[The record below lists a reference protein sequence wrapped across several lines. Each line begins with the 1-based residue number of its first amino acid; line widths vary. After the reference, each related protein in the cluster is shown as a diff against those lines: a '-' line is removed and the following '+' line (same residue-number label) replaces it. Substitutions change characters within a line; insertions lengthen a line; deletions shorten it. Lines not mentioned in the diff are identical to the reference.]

1 MNRTEEDLIAK
12 RNFNYSG
19 PSGSET
25 MIRFLLIPVFLC
37 LGILY
42 LFTTNVS
49 AQEQEKTVRVGYY
62 FSHNFQEGTDDTS
75 PKSGYSYEYL
85 QKLASYTGWKYE
97 YVYGEWDE
105 LFEKLTNGEID
116 IMAGIAYSAER
127 SSLINYPDN
136 PILNETFYIYKDQND
151 TSMQCGNIDSYK
163 GKKIGTLKNDQ
174 RMTAALKR
182 WKENNLAKPI
192 IESELLK
199 TLGEIWFDNFFM
211 ID

>member
-19 PSGSET
+19 LTGAET

-105 LFEKLTNGEID
+105 LFEKLTNGEYGYLQD
-116 IMAGIAYSAER
+116 
-127 SSLINYPDN
+127 
-136 PILNETFYIYKDQND
+136 
-151 TSMQCGNIDSYK
+151 
-163 GKKIGTLKNDQ
+163 
-174 RMTAALKR
+174 
-182 WKENNLAKPI
+182 
-192 IESELLK
+192 
-199 TLGEIWFDNFFM
+199 
-211 ID
+211 